1 MLPLFSLDW
10 RKGAE
15 MSAFF
20 EDTYTVDS
28 RDTDL
33 FGQCRPSALLGFL
46 QEAAIQAAG
55 ELGVSREEMVRQYH
69 AFWMLSRIRYT
80 LVRPLRCGER
90 VGVKT
95 WHRGGKAAV
104 MYRDFDLYIGNEHVG
119 EAISI
124 WVLADL
130 DNHKLLRLSEISQFE
145 GTDGGAL
152 CRTEQLRKP
161 RLPEDMVLSEVRR
174 MHYSDTDIN
183 GHVNNGKYAD
193 FACDA
198 LALERLGTER
208 FVSSLQLGYLAECLP
223 GEELSLYTGQKEG
236 EYFALGR
243 GEEGKE
249 RFQAILTLDNL
260 APED

>member
-1 MLPLFSLDW
+1 
-10 RKGAE
+10 
-15 MSAFF
+15 MSVFF

-46 QEAAIQAAG
+46 QEAATRAAG
-55 ELGVSREEMVRQYH
+55 ELGVSREEMMGQYH
-69 AFWMLSRIRYT
+69 AFWMLSRIRYK
-80 LVRPLRCGER
+80 LDRALRCGENVR
-90 VGVKT
+90 VKT
-95 WHRGGKAAV
+95 WHRGGKSAV
-104 MYRDFDLYIGNEHVG
+104 MYRDFELFIGNKRVG
-119 EAISI
+119 EAVSI

-130 DNHKLLRLSEISQFE
+130 DHHKLIRLSEISQFE

-161 RLPEDMVLSEVRR
+161 RLPENLGLTEVRR

-193 FACDA
+193 FVCDA
-198 LALERLGTER
+198 LALERLGKER

-223 GEELSLYTGQKEG
+223 GEEISLYTGQKEG

-243 GEEGKE
+243 GKEGKE
-249 RFQAILTLDNL
+249 RFQAILTLDKL
-260 APED
+260 ALGY